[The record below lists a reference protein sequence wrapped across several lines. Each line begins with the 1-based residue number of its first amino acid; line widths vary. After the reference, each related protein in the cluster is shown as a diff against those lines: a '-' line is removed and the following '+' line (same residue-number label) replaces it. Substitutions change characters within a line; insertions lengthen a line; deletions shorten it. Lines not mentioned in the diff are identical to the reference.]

1 MLETKNIITERKNAS
16 DGFSTRLDTA
26 EKRIA
31 ELKEMSVE
39 ISQTVKPRGK
49 EWKKQSRL
57 SKDCEIIKK
66 GITCM

>member
-26 EKRIA
+26 EKRIT

-39 ISQTVKPRGK
+39 TSQTVKPRGK
-49 EWKKQSRL
+49 E
-57 SKDCEIIKK
+57 
-66 GITCM
+66 